1 MTFSREDRLPSG
13 TEAHELYEAEL
24 YSDGN
29 CSDGD
34 LGSKAAERPS
44 PDESSNRPK
53 AAERP
58 SPDQTVKRTKA
69 VERLTS
75 KAECRTSNRQA
86 AERRTSDDVGRSKAA
101 ERQSSDRHP
110 DEATRAA
117 ECLISESGHRIRAA
131 ERAISDGGSKT
142 DQASER
148 LISEKPHQ
156 RNETELSS
164 ELQLHIESLWNLLPD
179 QSQKRLHCLAISA
192 GTSVSVEDHMT
203 LCGALEMIAEAEGTL
218 ESETEFAQYL
228 GSARIAQW
236 LAETKL
242 PLRQLPLRHAPLD
255 GLEQPKAIR
264 LPSGVSRKEQTRL
277 AVRRHREK
285 KRAAEQNKAEREEQR
300 SEARFAKVRE
310 LAAIA
315 IDGEGVS
322 LPDGSHIY
330 RYMAACTSDGTCLG
344 ELFNETGITTREAL
358 DFVCGLP
365 KFDPE
370 GQPYL
375 GVFGYGLGYDQT
387 KWLEGLSNKELFDL
401 FHAEDLEPKAKV
413 GPYRLNLLGKCLQ
426 ITNKKAPARQKRTL
440 VWDILKAFQATFVNA
455 LKTWKV
461 GTPEE
466 WEQIEAM
473 KKQRGKFA
481 DATWSDV
488 TAYCR
493 DECRLLAALVEK
505 YVGAH
510 CEAGIDLRGKY
521 HGAGSTGDA
530 FLMLMGAMEKRCSWE
545 YVKEAQL
552 DYKKS
557 KSAFSRAF
565 FGGRAEVSRLG
576 IVEGPVWNYDIGSAY
591 PHALYDLP
599 CVKHGTWSHI
609 ENRVDQAIEK
619 SRLACVHYGFNHQT
633 GRGSK
638 YFVDIPDQKIAGR
651 ALLMGVLGDATAL
664 PWGALPF
671 RTERGSIVFPSSSPG
686 GWVWREEYE
695 TAARLWPGVIARD
708 AWCLRSECQCEAPY
722 RQIGEYYL
730 KRLDWGK
737 EGPGLVLKLGLNSC
751 YGKFAQVIGNNPK
764 YACRVVA
771 GVITSTTRSRIIE
784 AIASARDPWDV
795 VYVATDGIITNAP
808 IDPPD
813 PPANATKVEA
823 ERKGKVMLGAWEK
836 SEPIKDTYFV
846 VQPGFYFSTKDGGK
860 AKTRG
865 MPLEIVNSERGK
877 ILEQWKREPL
887 EPPRNLPPRSA
898 FRGVKT
904 SILRP
909 TKKQSTYRRK
919 SCYGKWE
926 QEEREIK
933 YVINPKR
940 SHPLPLR
947 GGAAYRL
954 LTWKLYPGQEE
965 SAEYAKDPS
974 QDKARE
980 WLDEQPDFVETAGT
994 NVGD

>member
-1 MTFSREDRLPSG
+1 MTFDRETRLPSG
-13 TEAHELYEAEL
+13 SPDDDRYEAEL

-29 CSDGD
+29 CSDGNCSD
-34 LGSKAAERPS
+34 GDPESK
-44 PDESSNRPK
+44 
-53 AAERP
+53 
-58 SPDQTVKRTKA
+58 
-69 VERLTS
+69 
-75 KAECRTSNRQA
+75 
-86 AERRTSDDVGRSKAA
+86 
-101 ERQSSDRHP
+101 
-110 DEATRAA
+110 AA
-117 ECLISESGHRIRAA
+117 ECLISDTERQSKAA
-131 ERAISDGGSKT
+131 ERSTSDSATKAT
-142 DQASER
+142 ER
-148 LISEKPHQ
+148 LSDKPHQ
-156 RNETELSS
+156 SEETKLDLDEALST
-164 ELQLHIESLWNLLPD
+164 HIERLWNLLPD
-179 QSQKRLHCLAISA
+179 QSQKRLHCLAVSA
-192 GTSVSVEDHMT
+192 GTSVSIKDHMT

-218 ESETEFAQYL
+218 ESEAEFAQYL
-228 GSARIAQW
+228 GSVRTAKW

-242 PLRQLPLRHAPLD
+242 LLGQVRHAEETKLPLGLD
-255 GLEQPKAIR
+255 CRPAAIR
-264 LPSGVSRKEQTRL
+264 PPCGLSRKEQTRL
-277 AVRRHREK
+277 AVRKHREK
-285 KRAAEQNKAEREEQR
+285 KRNEAANKAEREER
-300 SEARFAKVRE
+300 KSEARLTKVRE

-322 LPDGSHIY
+322 LEDGSHIY

-344 ELFNETGITTREAL
+344 EVYNETGITTREAL

-365 KFDPE
+365 KFDPD

-387 KWLEGLSNKELFDL
+387 KWLEGLKNKELFDL

-426 ITNKKAPARQKRTL
+426 ITNKKAPSRQKRTL

-466 WEQIEAM
+466 WEQIEGM

-481 DATWSDV
+481 SVTWSDV

-505 YVGAH
+505 YVRAH

-530 FLMLMGAMEKRCSWE
+530 FLMLMGAMEKRCSGDF
-545 YVKEAQL
+545 VKEAQL
-552 DYKKS
+552 DYKKA
-557 KSAFSRAF
+557 KSAFSRSF

-576 IVEGPVWNYDIGSAY
+576 VVEGPVWNYDIGSAY
-591 PHALYDLP
+591 PHALYNLP

-619 SRLACVHYGFNHQT
+619 SRLACVHYGFDHQT

-638 YFVDIPDQKIAGR
+638 YFVDISDPRIAQR
-651 ALLMGVLGDATAL
+651 ALIMGILGDATAL

-671 RTERGSIVFPSSSPG
+671 RTERGSIVFPASSPG

-771 GVITSTTRSRIIE
+771 GVITSTTRARIIE
-784 AIASARDPWDV
+784 AIASAKDPWDV

-813 PPANATKVEA
+813 PPANATKVAA
-823 ERKGKVMLGAWEK
+823 EKKGKVMLGAWEK
-836 SEPIKDTYFV
+836 SDPIVDTYFV

-877 ILEQWKREPL
+877 ILEQWRREPL
-887 EPPRNLPPRSA
+887 EPPKNLPPRSV

-904 SILRP
+904 SILKP
-909 TKKQSTYRRK
+909 TKQHSTFRRK
-919 SCYGKWE
+919 ACYGKWE

-947 GGAAYRL
+947 GGEAFRL

-974 QDKARE
+974 QDEARE